1 MGHCIYLDLYDL
13 LYSSMNYLDLCAF
26 TMMSIKTMEMKSFC
40 AFFQEW
46 SMRLCQKLI
55 SLEKVNISA
64 WSVAIQR

>member
-1 MGHCIYLDLYDL
+1 MNFDYAMNCLDLF
-13 LYSSMNYLDLCAF
+13 AF